1 MARQYGLPYKGSKN
15 KIAKQIVDFLP
26 AGGALYDLFAGGCA
40 VTHAAMEAGKW
51 SRYVVN
57 DIEPGIVQLFV
68 DAVNGKYHN
77 ENRWISRDMF
87 ELLKGSDPYVRYCWS
102 FGNNGK
108 GYLYA
113 PEIERFK
120 KHLHK
125 MFFAGN
131 PHDARLAWKGF
142 VREFAL
148 VREEIGELTG
158 QVEQLCKECGVE
170 LLRNQDGTVNAK
182 QTKKDVLTVLSGDI
196 RKYLRDALKA
206 SGHTAADVDELLGTN
221 GMAGHYFG
229 ASQWMLPTEEAY
241 KKMQTIMPG
250 LTVPWAT
257 LHERLERLER
267 LESLGSLGSLQV
279 TRKSY
284 DEVELP
290 ADACIYCDPPYR
302 GTAATYCEGFDFGK
316 FDDFLRNA
324 DQPIHVSE
332 YTMPEDF
339 VPIASCYKVKG
350 ADATGLAGYASEKI
364 FLHEKWAKR

>member
-267 LESLGSLGSLQV
+267 LESLQSFSMDY
-279 TRKSY
+279 R
-284 DEVELP
+284 DIEIP
-290 ADACIYCDPPYR
+290 PDAVIYCDIPYK
-302 GTAATYCEGFDFGK
+302 GTDRYNTDFDHDSFY
-316 FDDFLRNA
+316 DWA
-324 DQPIHVSE
+324 CSQSVPIFISE
-332 YTMPEDF
+332 YNMPEDRF
-339 VPIASCYKVKG
+339 ECVLEMAHTCSLSATATNKV
-350 ADATGLAGYASEKI
+350 TERI
-364 FLHEKWAKR
+364 FTPKH